1 MLAKHFSEIQDSRV
15 DYLVEHKLIDVITI
29 AVCAT
34 ICGAD
39 GWEEIAEWATE
50 KKEWLK
56 NRLKIDKIPSA
67 ATIRRVFIL
76 IDPEEFQVSFQTWIS
91 SVCKLIRGQVI
102 AIDGKQLR
110 GSANRKQ
117 GKEALCIVSAWATAN
132 KIVLGQCKAEEKS
145 NEIAAIPELLALLDV
160 SDCLVTIDAAG
171 CQTENAR
178 LIRQHGGDYLLALK
192 GNQGTL
198 FDDVKFA
205 FAVAQKRQFCGIDS
219 DYAETC
225 EEGHGRKEVRRC
237 WTIDDERQLQ
247 LLRNHKKWCDLQTI
261 VMIETERTVLSKETT
276 TIERR
281 YFITSAS
288 CDAHKLLMA
297 KRSHWMIEN
306 DLHWCL
312 DVGFQEDAHRCGGH
326 GAANLAVVRHMAL
339 SLLKQDSSKGSIK
352 RKRKRAGWNNNFL
365 EQLLCPKLV

>member
-160 SDCLVTIDAAG
+160 SDCLVTF
-171 CQTENAR
+171 T
-178 LIRQHGGDYLLALK
+178 
-192 GNQGTL
+192 
-198 FDDVKFA
+198 
-205 FAVAQKRQFCGIDS
+205 
-219 DYAETC
+219 
-225 EEGHGRKEVRRC
+225 
-237 WTIDDERQLQ
+237 
-247 LLRNHKKWCDLQTI
+247 
-261 VMIETERTVLSKETT
+261 TVH
-276 TIERR
+276 I
-281 YFITSAS
+281 
-288 CDAHKLLMA
+288 
-297 KRSHWMIEN
+297 
-306 DLHWCL
+306 
-312 DVGFQEDAHRCGGH
+312 
-326 GAANLAVVRHMAL
+326 
-339 SLLKQDSSKGSIK
+339 
-352 RKRKRAGWNNNFL
+352 
-365 EQLLCPKLV
+365 